1 MNIKY
6 YVNIIKRML
15 RINNRGFKKIYVYGG
30 SGIFDTVARAATRL
44 FTSDATKRIATRLAQ
59 KAAAEAGKK
68 LAQKTVEKVFASK
81 KPTLTPKS
89 LEVLNKHLTPSTER
103 LAPKSQDIL
112 KKYTNLK
119 EELNLNA
126 LIDGSG
132 VIRIEDYVRNLR
144 K

>member
-1 MNIKY
+1 
-6 YVNIIKRML
+6 ML

-30 SGIFDTVARAATRL
+30 SGIFDTVARVATSL
-44 FTSDATKRIATRLAQ
+44 FTSDAAKRIATQVAQ

-68 LAQKTVEKVFASK
+68 LAEKVFASK

-103 LAPKSQDIL
+103 LAPKSQDIF

>member
-1 MNIKY
+1 
-6 YVNIIKRML
+6 ML
-15 RINNRGFKKIYVYGG
+15 LINNRGFKKIYVYGG
-30 SGIFDTVARAATRL
+30 SGIFDTVARVATRL
-44 FTSDATKRIATRLAQ
+44 FTSDATKRIATQVAQ

-68 LAQKTVEKVFASK
+68 LAEKAFASK

>member
-15 RINNRGFKKIYVYGG
+15 QINNRGFKKIYVYGG

-44 FTSDATKRIATRLAQ
+44 FTSDATKRIATQIAQ
-59 KAAAEAGKK
+59 KAAAEAGTK
-68 LAQKTVEKVFASK
+68 LAEKVFAPK

-112 KKYTNLK
+112 KKYTTLNG
-119 EELNLNA
+119 ELNLNA

>member
-1 MNIKY
+1 
-6 YVNIIKRML
+6 ML

-44 FTSDATKRIATRLAQ
+44 FTSDAAKRIATQVAQ
-59 KAAAEAGKK
+59 KAAVEAGKK
-68 LAQKTVEKVFASK
+68 LAEKIVAPKKT
-81 KPTLTPKS
+81 TLTPKS
-89 LEVLNKHLTPSTER
+89 LAVLNKHLTPSTER
-103 LAPKSQDIL
+103 LAPIPRDIL
-112 KKYTNLK
+112 KKYTTLK

-144 K
+144 T

>member
-1 MNIKY
+1 
-6 YVNIIKRML
+6 ML

-44 FTSDATKRIATRLAQ
+44 FTSDAGKRIATQVAQ
-59 KAAAEAGKK
+59 KAAVEAGKK
-68 LAQKTVEKVFASK
+68 LAEKIVAPKKT
-81 KPTLTPKS
+81 TLTPKS
-89 LEVLNKHLTPSTER
+89 LAVLNKHLTPSTER
-103 LAPKSQDIL
+103 LAPIPRDIL
-112 KKYTNLK
+112 KKYTTLK

-144 K
+144 T

>member
-1 MNIKY
+1 
-6 YVNIIKRML
+6 ML

-44 FTSDATKRIATRLAQ
+44 FTSDATKRIATQIAQ

-68 LAQKTVEKVFASK
+68 LTEKVFASK

-89 LEVLNKHLTPSTER
+89 LEVLNKHLTSSTER

-112 KKYTNLK
+112 KKYTTLNG
-119 EELNLNA
+119 ELNLNA

>member
-15 RINNRGFKKIYVYGG
+15 LINNRGFKKIYVYGG

-44 FTSDATKRIATRLAQ
+44 FTSDATKRIATQIAQ

-68 LAQKTVEKVFASK
+68 LTEKVFAPK
-81 KPTLTPKS
+81 KPTLTPTS
-89 LEVLNKHLTPSTER
+89 LEVLNKHLTPSRER

-112 KKYTNLK
+112 NKYTTLNG
-119 EELNLNA
+119 ELNLNA

>member
-15 RINNRGFKKIYVYGG
+15 LINNRGFKKIYVYGG

-44 FTSDATKRIATRLAQ
+44 FTSDATKRIATQIAQ
-59 KAAAEAGKK
+59 KAATEAGKK
-68 LAQKTVEKVFASK
+68 LAQKVFARK

-112 KKYTNLK
+112 KKYTTLNG
-119 EELNLNA
+119 ELNPNA

>member
-15 RINNRGFKKIYVYGG
+15 LINNRGFKKIYVYGG

-44 FTSDATKRIATRLAQ
+44 FTSDATKRIATQVAQ

-68 LAQKTVEKVFASK
+68 LAQKVFAPK

-89 LEVLNKHLTPSTER
+89 LEVLNKHLTPSMER
-103 LAPKSQDIL
+103 LASKSQDIL
-112 KKYTNLK
+112 KKYTTLNG
-119 EELNLNA
+119 ELNLNA